1 MKNRCYCQRENCHG
15 SYSVNKCLP
24 WLPVN
29 CLLKGC
35 FVNTINREYRT
46 SLRTMQICKLSG
58 TSAIDLATKSINSKL
73 SLKLTYQT
81 TISIAE
87 NLETIFP
94 FYTVDDWFLK
104 MHELIVQLLHVYCT
118 YQRYVIDDICR
129 NDNFK
134 PPLLF
139 VFNTSFEIIKF
150 NRYIQTFKNTN
161 CSNKNGTRI
170 IEANISNFLT
180 GVRKIFP
187 ERYFYDIREMW
198 EETIGWKLSIQIS
211 IFIELNIPKELA
223 YFQFPI
229 LITKF
234 KFLCKIRRIYESDN
248 MHALKLKR
256 KLFRRPSSF
265 LLSNCHV

>member
-1 MKNRCYCQRENCHG
+1 MTFVTLYWREFKSKRKHRKLHDLSIRRYKLWNFRIFILMKNRCYCQRENCHG
-15 SYSVNKCLP
+15 SYSVNKCLL

-46 SLRTMQICKLSG
+46 SLRTMQICKPSA

-81 TISIAE
+81 TISIAD
-87 NLETIFP
+87 NLETIFS

-104 MHELIVQLLHVYCT
+104 MHKIIVQLLRVYCT
-118 YQRYVIDDICR
+118 YQRYVIDDISRR

-139 VFNTSFEIIKF
+139 IFNTSFENNFRIIKF
-150 NRYIQTFKNTN
+150 NRYVQMFKNIN
-161 CSNKNGTRI
+161 CSNKNNIRI

-180 GVRKIFP
+180 DTRKIFP
-187 ERYFYDIREMW
+187 ERYFYDMRDMRGNYWLEI
-198 EETIGWKLSIQIS
+198 IYP
-211 IFIELNIPKELA
+211 NINLYRVE
-223 YFQFPI
+223 Y
-229 LITKF
+229 
-234 KFLCKIRRIYESDN
+234 S
-248 MHALKLKR
+248 
-256 KLFRRPSSF
+256 
-265 LLSNCHV
+265 